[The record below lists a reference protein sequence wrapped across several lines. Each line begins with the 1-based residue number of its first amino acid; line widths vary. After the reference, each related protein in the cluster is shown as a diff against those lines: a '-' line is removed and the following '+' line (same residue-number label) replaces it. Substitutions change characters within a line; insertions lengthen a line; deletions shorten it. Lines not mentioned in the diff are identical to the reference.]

1 MAPGTLT
8 VKFLA
13 AYDLKNMDIWPDLS
27 DPYVVV
33 KVGGQEA
40 KTKVIQNNLNP
51 VWNETFDFTIDMS
64 EVTVIDIQVFD
75 ENSFRKDAPLG
86 KLSIPTSSL
95 PTDVEKKREKLQD
108 VGQGELEYEV
118 CFKKEV
124 STQAGAHTPTPEFT
138 HQMARELGFVSDIM
152 SWKNPVMSSIALL
165 TTDLVFLIYFFFNFS
180 IIGLISSIA
189 LFLIAGGFIYA
200 TVQQFSS
207 GNAAPKLPEPFE
219 LIPKQQIPY
228 VSEQIGTMI
237 AIIVKKIQFIIFWKD
252 TNLTFK
258 ALAGL
263 FALRFLGLL
272 VGLPL
277 VFFMGLNAAFT
288 APFAL
293 QRHEKFIREN
303 IIPKTNIA
311 KDFFEKIV
319 AKIPKLTDDMIKHD

>member
-1 MAPGTLT
+1 MLCVEQPLDFVMDCFAMMFVTHLGTKHLQLFEQPACRLNMLLRLVMPRGRKPIVSQLSSVMRTVAILAQANLTRGLPALGPLHTFLSACEHLVESAGMAPGTLT

-95 PTDVEKKREKLQD
+95 STVVEKKREKLQD

-124 STQAGAHTPTPEFT
+124 SSQAVAHTPTPEFT
-138 HQMARELGFVSDIM
+138 HQIAREFGFVSDI
-152 SWKNPVMSSIALL
+152 KRFERRVMSSIALL
-165 TTDLVFLIYFFFNFS
+165 TTDFVFLIYFFFNFS

-189 LFLIAGGFIYA
+189 LFLIAGGFINAKSSSSHLA
-200 TVQQFSS
+200 TPHESFQSHSS
-207 GNAAPKLPEPFE
+207 LFQNSRYHMC
-219 LIPKQQIPY
+219 Q
-228 VSEQIGTMI
+228 SR
-237 AIIVKKIQFIIFWKD
+237 
-252 TNLTFK
+252 
-258 ALAGL
+258 LA
-263 FALRFLGLL
+263 R
-272 VGLPL
+272 
-277 VFFMGLNAAFT
+277 
-288 APFAL
+288 
-293 QRHEKFIREN
+293 
-303 IIPKTNIA
+303 
-311 KDFFEKIV
+311 
-319 AKIPKLTDDMIKHD
+319 